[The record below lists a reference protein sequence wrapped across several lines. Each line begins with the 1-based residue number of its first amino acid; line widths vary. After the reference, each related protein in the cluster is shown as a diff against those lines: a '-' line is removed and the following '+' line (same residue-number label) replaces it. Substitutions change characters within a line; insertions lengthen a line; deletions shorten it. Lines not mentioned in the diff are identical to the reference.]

1 MNLQAKKDEYEEAK
15 EVATDAKA
23 LFDEYNMNE
32 VAAADLPADWTQ
44 ALQDEFEVSF
54 FDLQGVA
61 LDLQRQVA
69 EIEGLKKQFDD
80 AEEAA
85 KQERAAELGEAENN
99 RPGIVDAYFEAMQEY
114 NEMNVELQ
122 DPNGFFEEEEINRIT
137 NAFYEAETAFYE
149 NTNMLFQL
157 AERDAREKARDVDY
171 KAVMD
176 AREQKAADD
185 ANDLATVK
193 GELDGKIAAAAAAK
207 KHLEDKTKLVRQL
220 TAEVE
225 KMQATIDNN
234 DADPTERQAA

>member
-1 MNLQAKKDEYEEAK
+1 MDRIMNLQDKKDEYEEAK

-80 AEEAA
+80 AEDAA
-85 KQERAAELGEAENN
+85 KQERAGELAEAENN
-99 RPGIVDAYFEAMQEY
+99 RPGIVDTYFEAMQTY
-114 NEMNVELQ
+114 NEMNIELQ
-122 DPNGFFEEEEINRIT
+122 DPNGFFDEEYINSVT

-149 NTNMLFQL
+149 NTDMLFQL

-171 KAVMD
+171 KGVLD
-176 AREQKAADD
+176 AREQKAGDD

-193 GELDGKIAAAAAAK
+193 GELDSKITAAAAAK

-220 TAEVE
+220 KAEVD
-225 KMQATIDNN
+225 KMQALIDDN
-234 DADPTERQAA
+234 DADP